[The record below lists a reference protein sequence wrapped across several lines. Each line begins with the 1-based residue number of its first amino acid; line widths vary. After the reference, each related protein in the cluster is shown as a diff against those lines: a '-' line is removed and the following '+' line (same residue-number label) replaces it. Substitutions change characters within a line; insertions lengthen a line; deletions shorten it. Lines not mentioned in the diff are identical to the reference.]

1 MKPPAKKQ
9 RENQFEYPSFESL
22 HNSEIALL
30 NYYKFVS
37 NLVSKSVPSGTKNI
51 LDFGAGQGLFT
62 LRIMEISGL
71 QPDCVEIDQ
80 RHRTILQ
87 SKGFKVFQ
95 DLEETTE
102 KYDFIYSKDV
112 LEHIEDDQGALK
124 QIHEHLQPGG
134 TFAVYVPALP
144 IIYSGLDRSVGHF
157 RRYKK
162 KEMKLKLDAA
172 GFKVITT
179 RYVDVLGAFTGICL
193 RFVGENVSEK
203 SMNYIMFKIYD
214 LLIFPISRVLDFIV
228 FKNIVGKNLYV
239 IATKK

>member
-1 MKPPAKKQ
+1 
-9 RENQFEYPSFESL
+9 
-22 HNSEIALL
+22 
-30 NYYKFVS
+30 
-37 NLVSKSVPSGTKNI
+37 VPRGTKNI

-62 LRIMEISGL
+62 LRIMENSGL

-80 RHRTILQ
+80 RHKAILQ
-87 SKGFKVFQ
+87 SKGFKVFR

-112 LEHIEDDQGALK
+112 LEHIEDDQATLK

-162 KEMKLKLDAA
+162 KELKLKLEAA
-172 GFKVITT
+172 GFEVIDT
-179 RYVDVLGAFTGICL
+179 RYVDVLGALTGIWL

-214 LLIFPISRVLDFIV
+214 SLIFPISHVLDLVV
-228 FKNIVGKNLYV
+228 FKKIVGKNLYV